1 MLKLQLLRLLA
12 RVLGKGLDKSH
23 GNHWYKCPY
32 CNHHKEKLSI
42 NILNQKWQCWVCG
55 KKGRKILN
63 IFRHL
68 NVANKKLNELATLLK
83 ENISVD
89 VKRNDSEVSLPIEFR
104 PLSIMQNSPDYRN
117 AIKYIKSRNLNKYDV
132 LRYSVGYAE
141 SGPYSGMIIIP
152 SFGEDGK
159 LNYFTSRAFYDSEF
173 KHKNPSVSKDI
184 IGYDLLINWN
194 EPIVLVEGAFDAIAV
209 GDNAIPIFGKMINN
223 SLKKKIVEKSVK
235 DLYIVLD
242 QDARVKA
249 LQHAKY
255 FMDNG
260 INVYFVDLPD
270 KDPSEL
276 GKEKIRTLIKNTNKM
291 TFGKL
296 MEYKLY
302 AD

>member
-1 MLKLQLLRLLA
+1 MASIEDLLST
-12 RVLGKGLDKSH
+12 VSLDD
-23 GNHWYKCPY
+23 
-32 CNHHKEKLSI
+32 
-42 NILNQKWQCWVCG
+42 
-55 KKGRKILN
+55 
-63 IFRHL
+63 
-68 NVANKKLNELATLLK
+68 LATL
-83 ENISVD
+83 
-89 VKRNDSEVSLPIEFR
+89 
-104 PLSIMQNSPDYRN
+104 
-117 AIKYIKSRNLNKYDV
+117 ATIKSAGMDLGTGKRDVDLNDPLVYTTVEVEPAPIPEAAQLATRGKGLNKYDV

-223 SLKKKIVEKSVK
+223 SLKKKIVEKGVK